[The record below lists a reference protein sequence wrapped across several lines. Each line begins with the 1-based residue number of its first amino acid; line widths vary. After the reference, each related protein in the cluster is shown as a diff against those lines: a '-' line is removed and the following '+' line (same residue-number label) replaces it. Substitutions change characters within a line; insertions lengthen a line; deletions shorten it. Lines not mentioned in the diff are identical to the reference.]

1 MEMNAK
7 EKLVKEV
14 KKMAEE
20 AKVAIRSIRREGIDE
35 NKVKQKEGE
44 ITEDELKAEEVK
56 IQKITDEYV
65 EKIDNILEQ
74 KEKEIMSI

>member
-1 MEMNAK
+1 
-7 EKLVKEV
+7 
-14 KKMAEE
+14 MAEE